1 MVKHG
6 KPILH
11 RIAKQSVMLNKDARV
26 SCGQLIRIQTHGSED
41 SAGSRL
47 LEQVMKPSTEP
58 AEESMFTKEYALVV
72 KPSSNLNQWYQNQH
86 QNQSVAKRNS
96 MLIDQLFTR
105 LSFWQ
110 EV

>member
-11 RIAKQSVMLNKDARV
+11 RIAKQSVMLKKSARA

-47 LEQVMKPSTEP
+47 LEKVMKPSTELV
-58 AEESMFTKEYALVV
+58 EESMFTKEYALVV
-72 KPSSNLNQWYQNQH
+72 KPSSNINQWYQNQLIQSS
-86 QNQSVAKRNS
+86 QNAVGRNLLTATLEGT
-96 MLIDQLFTR
+96 M
-105 LSFWQ
+105 
-110 EV
+110 